1 MPPFQ
6 ISSIVYCV
14 QCLYLSG
21 SPLLVNY
28 SLLFL
33 DENLLRNSPKKPEDP
48 AQQVAGD
55 GPQLSEFV
63 VSVSA
68 VLETTGVDHAAKS
81 RVMNVVNRLVDRLHR
96 AEEEKDTAALQLKGR
111 SQVSHLTSPLFCA
124 GMEERVAKL
133 EKELEERSLVKGEDR
148 HDQPLYESSSD
159 AGIESGTEADDCLSE
174 K

>member
-111 SQVSHLTSPLFCA
+111 SQVSHLTSPHLCSVQ
-124 GMEERVAKL
+124 GWRRGWPSWR
-133 EKELEERSLVKGEDR
+133 RSWR
-148 HDQPLYESSSD
+148 
-159 AGIESGTEADDCLSE
+159 SGAW
-174 K
+174 